1 MTDAGEQIIDA
12 DSVIAFARRLNAE
25 VDASVQSG
33 IGSAHHAEEFT
44 RIVLDKLGNEGTLEN
59 PIPLWQEGTFDAQKY
74 KITGFALADEEDR
87 LLLVTTVYTG
97 DFPPRPLSRDEI
109 STAFRQT
116 LWFYESA
123 CSGMHQR
130 LNPANTDAGDLA
142 RRIFDLR
149 ARGRIGVLRLVI
161 ISDGIVP
168 IAPLDIRRAS
178 DNTRVIV
185 NTFDIEQLFYILHE
199 GLTNDD
205 IMIDFSKEIGQP
217 LACLKASFAG
227 SGYDAYLAAFPASI
241 LESTYEKYGA
251 RLLEHNVRAFL
262 GIRGGETVN
271 AGLRKTILENPNGF
285 LALNNGVVAIADDIE
300 LTKAPGGMLGIRSL
314 RGFQIVN
321 GGQTTASLHR
331 AKRQDAAK
339 LDGIMVAAKIIKAER
354 DNFDAMVAA
363 VSRSANSQNT
373 VQPADFSANDP
384 FHVALE
390 RLANDTWLNDGQSR
404 WFYERARGG
413 YAAFGG
419 DIPIERRF
427 TKTDTAKYLNA
438 WDGFPYYVSCG
449 NQKNF
454 QYFMQRLK
462 EEHPEGLR
470 LDAAWYKAF
479 IGKAIVFRAT
489 QRIVQAKEFPAY
501 QDSIVAYTVAML
513 AWETHGVIDF
523 DLLWSRQDISPELAV
538 LIDHCA
544 DQIDRALRF
553 TAEQRMLGEWAKSA
567 ECWDRICE
575 IELDIALPIPPEF
588 RETPADPSAELEASL
603 SGGGSKFVST
613 RDELI
618 CNVRQVFRGSEARS
632 REDVAAALQTFLVNP
647 PANYPLREELDSV
660 IRTAVRRNILESRG
674 DGLALGTRSII
685 DYRRDFLSDQFVA
698 SLPGRGWTER
708 DEGVRRFAIWLGFRR
723 ISPFIDGA
731 ARSVISGLVRDGRL
745 EARGSLIRRTG

>member
-1 MTDAGEQIIDA
+1 MTDGGKQIINA
-12 DSVIAFARRLNAE
+12 DSVVAFARRLKAE

-33 IGSAHHAEEFT
+33 IGSGHHAEQFT

-59 PIPLWQEGTFDAQKY
+59 PIPLWQEGIFEAQKY

-87 LLLVTTVYTG
+87 LLLATTVYTG

-109 STAFRQT
+109 STAFKQT
-116 LWFYESA
+116 LWFYESS
-123 CSGMHQR
+123 CSGMHER
-130 LNPANTDAGDLA
+130 TKPANSDAGDLA
-142 RRIFDLR
+142 RRIFDLH

-168 IAPLDIRRAS
+168 IAPLDIRRAA

-199 GLTNDD
+199 GLSSDD

-217 LACLKASFAG
+217 LACLKASFEG
-227 SGYDAYLAAFPASI
+227 SGYDAYLAAVPARI
-241 LESTYEKYGA
+241 LENTYEKYGA

-262 GIRGGETVN
+262 GVRGRETVN
-271 AGLRKTILENPNGF
+271 AGLRKTILEDPGSF
-285 LALNNGVVAIADDIE
+285 LALNNGIVAIADEIE
-300 LTKAPGGMLGIRSL
+300 LSKAPAGALAIRSL

-339 LDGIMVAAKIIKAER
+339 LDDVMVAAKIIKVER
-354 DNFDAMVAA
+354 DSFDAMVAA

-384 FHVALE
+384 FHIALE

-413 YAAFGG
+413 YAAFGA
-419 DIPIERRF
+419 DTPIERRF
-427 TKTDTAKYLNA
+427 TKTDTARYLNA

-449 NQKNF
+449 NQRNF

-462 EEHPEGLR
+462 EDHPEGLR
-470 LDAAWYKAF
+470 LDANWYKAF

-489 QRIVQAKEFPAY
+489 QRIVQAKQFPAY
-501 QDSIVAYTVAML
+501 QESIAAYTVAIL

-523 DLLWSRQDISPELAV
+523 DLLWSRQEISPELTV

-544 DQIDRALRF
+544 GQIDRALRF
-553 TAEQRMLGEWAKSA
+553 TAEQRMLGEWAKRP

-575 IELDIALPIPPEF
+575 IELDIQSQIPPEF
-588 RETPADPSAELEASL
+588 RETPAGPNAESEAPQS
-603 SGGGSKFVST
+603 SGGGKFVST

-618 CNVRQVFRGSEARS
+618 CNVRQVFRGSEVRS
-632 REDVAAALQTFLVNP
+632 REDVIAALQTFLVNP
-647 PANYPLREELDSV
+647 PPNYPMREELDSV

-674 DGLALGTRSII
+674 DGLALGTRGII
-685 DYRRDFLSDQFVA
+685 DYKRDFLSDQFVA
-698 SLPGRGWTER
+698 SMPGRGWIER
-708 DEGVRRFAIWLGFRR
+708 DESVRRFAIWLGFRR
-723 ISPFIDGA
+723 ASPFVDGA
-731 ARSVISGLVRDGRL
+731 ARSVINGLIRDGRL

>member
-1 MTDAGEQIIDA
+1 MTDGGKQIINT
-12 DSVIAFARRLNAE
+12 DSVIAFARRLKAD
-25 VDASVQSG
+25 VDASVRSG
-33 IGSAHHAEEFT
+33 MGSAHHAEEFT

-109 STAFRQT
+109 STAFKQT
-116 LWFYESA
+116 LWFYEFS
-123 CSGMHQR
+123 CSGMHERINQ
-130 LNPANTDAGDLA
+130 ADSDAGDLA

-205 IMIDFSKEIGQP
+205 IVIDFLKEIGQP
-217 LACLKASFAG
+217 LSCLKASFEG

-241 LESTYEKYGA
+241 LENTYEKYGA

-262 GIRGGETVN
+262 GVRGRETVN
-271 AGLRKTILENPNGF
+271 AGLRKTILEGPSSF
-285 LALNNGVVAIADDIE
+285 LALNNGIVAIADEIE
-300 LTKAPGGMLGIRSL
+300 LSKAAAGALAIRSL

-339 LDGIMVAAKIIKAER
+339 LDDITVAAKIIKVER
-354 DNFDAMVAA
+354 DNFDTMVAA

-384 FHVALE
+384 FHIALE

-427 TKTDTAKYLNA
+427 TKADTAKYLNA

-449 NQKNF
+449 NQRNF

-462 EEHPEGLR
+462 DEHPEGLP
-470 LDAAWYKAF
+470 LDANWYKAF
-479 IGKAIVFRAT
+479 IGKAMVFRAT
-489 QRIVQAKEFPAY
+489 QRIVQERNFPAY
-501 QDSIVAYTVAML
+501 QESIVAYTVAIL

-523 DLLWSRQDISPELAV
+523 DLLWSRQTISPELAV
-538 LIDHCA
+538 LIGHCA

-553 TAEQRMLGEWAKSA
+553 TAEKQMPGEWAKRS

-575 IELDIALPIPPEF
+575 VELDIQSQIPPEF
-588 RETPADPSAELEASL
+588 RETPAGPNAEPETSQS
-603 SGGGSKFVST
+603 SGEDKFVST

-618 CNVRQVFRGSEARS
+618 CNLRQMFRGSEVRS
-632 REDVAAALQTFLVNP
+632 REEVGAALQTFIVNP
-647 PANYPLREELDSV
+647 SPDYQVREELDSV
-660 IRTAVRRNILESRG
+660 IRTALRRNILDSRG
-674 DGLALGTRSII
+674 DRLTLGARSII
-685 DYRRDFLSDQFVA
+685 DYKRDFLEDQFVA
-698 SLPGRGWTER
+698 SMLGRSWVER
-708 DEGVRRFAIWLGFRR
+708 DESVLRFSIWLGFRR
-723 ISPFIDGA
+723 ASSFIDGA
-731 ARSVISGLVRDGRL
+731 ARSVINGLIRDGRL
-745 EARGSLIRRTG
+745 EARGSLIRRTR